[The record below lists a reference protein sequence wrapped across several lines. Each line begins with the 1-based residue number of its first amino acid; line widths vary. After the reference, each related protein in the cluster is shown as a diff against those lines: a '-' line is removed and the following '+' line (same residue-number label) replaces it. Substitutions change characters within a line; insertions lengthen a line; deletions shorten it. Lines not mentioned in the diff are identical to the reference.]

1 MAINPLLSRRQL
13 LAASATTALSAVA
26 CSPVSAVSRQAIKG
40 RKIVFVLL
48 RGAADGLSLLP
59 PVGDPGFVAARGS
72 LSNEDGR
79 HKLNDMFALHPE
91 LGTMAKLAKQK
102 QGLFF
107 HAVGLSNPT
116 RSHFDAQN
124 LLETGGRAPYRQ
136 NVGILNRVMPLG
148 VQPRSALALA
158 QTVPPA
164 LLGPQEV
171 GSFAPT
177 SVRDINGDL
186 YERIAGM
193 YDGENPRLSE
203 IWRGA
208 VETRAAGVD
217 AAQGI
222 DSPAKQVGALA
233 AKFLT
238 GDASPDIVMIE
249 STGWDTHSNQLGR
262 LTRQTRNLDG
272 TLAALHSG
280 LGAMWDD
287 TLVIVASEFGRTVAT
302 NGNGG
307 SDHGTGGALFALGG
321 ALTRTGVMTDWPGLR
336 SGQLFENRDLMI
348 TTPVESVIA
357 GLVAAHLGIAPEEAV
372 RAIYPDLDGLKGAIL
387 T

>member
-1 MAINPLLSRRQL
+1 MAMNPLFSRRQL

-26 CSPVSAVSRQAIKG
+26 CSPVSAISSQAVKG
-40 RKIVFVLL
+40 RKIVLVLL
-48 RGAADGLSLLP
+48 RGAADGLSLLA
-59 PVGDPGFVAARGS
+59 PVGDPGFAGARGS
-72 LSNEDGR
+72 LSSEDGR

-91 LGTMAKLAKQK
+91 FGTMAELAKKK

-124 LLETGGRAPYRQ
+124 LLETGGREPYRQ

-171 GSFAPT
+171 ASFAPT
-177 SVRDINGDL
+177 AVRDVNHDL
-186 YERIAGM
+186 YDRIAGM
-193 YDGENPRLSE
+193 YDGENPRLSG

-208 VETRAAGVD
+208 VETRAAGVE
-217 AAQGI
+217 AGRGI
-222 DSPAKQVGALA
+222 DSPAGRIGALA

-238 GDASPDIVMIE
+238 GETSPDIVMIE

-262 LTRQTRNLDG
+262 LARQARNLDG
-272 TLAALHSG
+272 TLAALHRG
-280 LGAMWDD
+280 LGEMWAD

-321 ALTRTGVMTDWPGLR
+321 ALTRTGVITDWPGLR
-336 SGQLFENRDLMI
+336 SGQLFENRDLMV

-357 GLVAAHLGIAPEEAV
+357 GLVAAHLGIDAAEAV
-372 RAIYPDLDGLKGAIL
+372 RAIYPDLAGLKGVVL